1 MKKSDSVCLSLVLV
15 ALSQKKNN
23 RIVEYRVLT
32 SENISKLFNCLGK
45 NIVLQSH
52 Y

>member
-1 MKKSDSVCLSLVLV
+1 MKKSDSLCLSLVLV

-32 SENISKLFNCLGK
+32 SENISKLFNYLGK
-45 NIVLQSH
+45 I
-52 Y
+52 